1 MKKLFLSALG
11 ALALGLT
18 AFADEGMWL
27 LPYLQKTNYA
37 DMKAAGLKLKATD
50 IYNPDG
56 PSLKDAII
64 IFGPG
69 CTGEIVSPDGLI
81 FTNHHCG
88 YSSIQQLSTT
98 ENDYLANGFWAMD
111 RSEEIPVPGLSV
123 HFIRKIEEVTDRM
136 TEGLEGLPFEEY
148 TAKVNERRGE
158 LTEAYRAEYP
168 GKKILVESFF
178 GGNQYFLFV
187 MDEYTD
193 IRFVGAPP
201 SSIGKF
207 GGDTD
212 NWMWP
217 RHTGDFSVFRVY
229 AAADG
234 TTPADY
240 SPENVPYRAP
250 VHLTVSA

>member
-178 GGNQYFLFV
+178 GGNQ
-187 MDEYTD
+187 
-193 IRFVGAPP
+193 
-201 SSIGKF
+201 
-207 GGDTD
+207 
-212 NWMWP
+212 
-217 RHTGDFSVFRVY
+217 
-229 AAADG
+229 
-234 TTPADY
+234 
-240 SPENVPYRAP
+240 
-250 VHLTVSA
+250 

>member
-1 MKKLFLSALG
+1 
-11 ALALGLT
+11 
-18 AFADEGMWL
+18 
-27 LPYLQKTNYA
+27 
-37 DMKAAGLKLKATD
+37 
-50 IYNPDG
+50 
-56 PSLKDAII
+56 
-64 IFGPG
+64 
-69 CTGEIVSPDGLI
+69 
-81 FTNHHCG
+81 
-88 YSSIQQLSTT
+88 
-98 ENDYLANGFWAMD
+98 MD

-217 RHTGDFSVFRVY
+217 RHTGDFSVSMPLRT
-229 AAADG
+229 G
-234 TTPADY
+234 RRRPTIRLRTC
-240 SPENVPYRAP
+240 
-250 VHLTVSA
+250 LTGLPCT

>member
-1 MKKLFLSALG
+1 MKRLLIICLSA
-11 ALALGLT
+11 ALVSLAGCSDDEDIQPAQKEKIVSFLT
-18 AFADEGMWL
+18 GTHAPRLVAEENLEEGSNQ
-27 LPYLQKTNYA
+27 PYYTVSGDAVYRYI
-37 DMKAAGLKLKATD
+37 TD

-168 GKKILVESFF
+168 GKKAFF
-178 GGNQYFLFV
+178 NLN
-187 MDEYTD
+187 
-193 IRFVGAPP
+193 
-201 SSIGKF
+201 K
-207 GGDTD
+207 
-212 NWMWP
+212 
-217 RHTGDFSVFRVY
+217 
-229 AAADG
+229 
-234 TTPADY
+234 
-240 SPENVPYRAP
+240 
-250 VHLTVSA
+250 

>member
-88 YSSIQQLSTT
+88 YSSIQQ
-98 ENDYLANGFWAMD
+98 
-111 RSEEIPVPGLSV
+111 
-123 HFIRKIEEVTDRM
+123 
-136 TEGLEGLPFEEY
+136 
-148 TAKVNERRGE
+148 
-158 LTEAYRAEYP
+158 
-168 GKKILVESFF
+168 
-178 GGNQYFLFV
+178 
-187 MDEYTD
+187 
-193 IRFVGAPP
+193 P
-201 SSIGKF
+201 S
-207 GGDTD
+207 
-212 NWMWP
+212 
-217 RHTGDFSVFRVY
+217 
-229 AAADG
+229 AA
-234 TTPADY
+234 
-240 SPENVPYRAP
+240 S
-250 VHLTVSA
+250 